1 MLPTASRDELL
12 GHFLQLDPAL
22 GSRGVSALTRM
33 IIAQYAPD
41 TLSAQDAKL
50 EAVETLSWFTTP
62 TGMTRLTAELAP
74 ASAAVIKSAI
84 LALSAPKPVPCDD
97 GGDSGT
103 GASGSGSATVRDERT
118 PGKRRADALTELIT
132 AAAKVVSGDATPTG
146 AAATALVTMNLE
158 ALAGGV
164 GHARVVATGDALDAG
179 AARRLACDAQV
190 IPIVLGAR
198 SEPLDVGRKERLVTK
213 GLRTAVITR
222 DHGCT
227 FPGCDRPPGMCEV
240 HHVNP

>member
-1 MLPTASRDELL
+1 
-12 GHFLQLDPAL
+12 
-22 GSRGVSALTRM
+22 M
-33 IIAQYAPD
+33 IIATYALD

-74 ASAAVIKSAI
+74 ASAAVVKSAI
-84 LALSAPKPVPCDD
+84 LALSAPQPMTCDD
-97 GGDSGT
+97 DGPGTNEGTKT
-103 GASGSGSATVRDERT
+103 GAKVGGGQVVRDERT

-146 AAATALVTMNLE
+146 AGATALVTMNLE
-158 ALAGGV
+158 ALTEGV
-164 GHARVVATGDALDAG
+164 GHARTVATGDVLDAG

-198 SEPLDVGRKERLVTK
+198 SEPLDVGRRERLVTK
-213 GLRTAVITR
+213 GLRTAVIAR
-222 DHGCT
+222 DHGCDGGHEKI
-227 FPGCDRPPGMCEV
+227 PGGGQVAAR
-240 HHVNP
+240 